1 MKSKRILLLGIA
13 VVFATVAVVAQPAQ
27 LKKADA
33 LFNKFAY
40 AKAIPEYELLVV
52 KGRDV
57 EHAYRR
63 LAECY
68 LLLRDFEK
76 SLPYFERFINE
87 AQTPSHYYFKYGM
100 ALQSVNRHKEA
111 LRWLKR
117 YKRLNKNDK
126 KLKQFLKDG
135 NLASVVFNSRES
147 YEIAPVSFN
156 SQYNDFGAII
166 HNGRIYFS
174 SSRFSDGKEDR
185 YEWDNQPWLDIYYLE
200 EEHYFDRLRV
210 IQPQKIAGDINSKY
224 HESSLIFSTDYK
236 NDTVI
241 YFTRNNF
248 FENKVGFHE
257 IKHKEERLVEKRNNL
272 KIYKAERKDGS
283 WRVVRNMKMNADHY
297 SSGHP
302 SVNPNRTKLYFAS
315 DRPGGYGGTDIYY
328 CDIHP
333 RGGIGEPINA
343 GPVVNTAGNEM
354 FPFVNNEGKL
364 FFASDGHMG
373 FGQLDIFATIS
384 DSEGNVSDV
393 INLGQPINS
402 EKDDFAF
409 YSNEDGTKG
418 FISSNRKG
426 GKGGDDIYRFDFTPS
441 LYVEG
446 IVYDAVNGK
455 TLDSVTVALNDK
467 NTGNFIKEVTTDN
480 KGYYRMFINRG
491 MEYTLVLNRR
501 THPEKKV
508 SLSTNA
514 LPQTQKKIVHNVYM
528 NPLLDVKVLA
538 DLNKIYFDFNKS
550 DIRPDAARELDK
562 VVQLMLETYPY
573 MTIRLESHTDPV
585 GSHQYND
592 LLSERRAKSTYEYLV
607 SRGVSKERILSYKG
621 FGKRKPVNDCKT
633 KWDCPPE
640 VLELNRRTEFPI
652 ENILEPKGKTEAIVS
667 KSK

>member
-13 VVFATVAVVAQPAQ
+13 VVFGAMAMVAQPVQ
-27 LKKADA
+27 LKKADE

-40 AKAIPEYELLVV
+40 AKAIPEYERLVV
-52 KGRDV
+52 KGLHT

-87 AQTPSHYYFKYGM
+87 PQTPSHYYFKYGM
-100 ALQSVNRHKEA
+100 ALQSVNRQKEA

-147 YEIAPVSFN
+147 YEVEPVHFN
-156 SQYNDFGAII
+156 SEYNDFGAIT
-166 HNGRIYFS
+166 NKGRIYFS
-174 SSRFSDGKEDR
+174 SSRFSDKKQDR
-185 YEWDNQPWLDIYYLE
+185 YEWDNQPWLDIFYVE
-200 EEHYFDRLRV
+200 EDTYFDRMRV
-210 IQPQKIAGDINSKY
+210 VQPQKIAGDINSKY

-248 FENKVGFHE
+248 FENKVGYHE

-272 KIYKAERKDGS
+272 KIYKAERKDGT
-283 WRVVRNMKMNADHY
+283 WKVVRNMKMNADHY

-333 RGGIGEPINA
+333 RGGVGEPVNA

-384 DSEGNVSDV
+384 DASGAVTDV

-402 EKDDFAF
+402 DKDDFAF

-446 IVYDAVNGK
+446 TVYDAVNGK
-455 TLDSVTVALNDK
+455 TLDSVAIALTDK
-467 NTGNFIKEVTTDN
+467 NTGNFIKGVTTDH

-508 SLSTNA
+508 SLSTIT
-514 LPQTQKKIVHNVYM
+514 LPQTQKKIVQDIYM

-550 DIRPDAARELDK
+550 NIRPDAARELDK

-585 GSHQYND
+585 GSHEYND
-592 LLSERRAKSTYEYLV
+592 VLSEKRAKSTYEYLV
-607 SRGVSKERILSYKG
+607 SRGVAKERILSYKG

-652 ENILEPKGKTEAIVS
+652 ENILEPKGKTEALVS

>member
-1 MKSKRILLLGIA
+1 MKSRLLPFLGIA
-13 VVFATVAVVAQPAQ
+13 LLLTTTVLSQSAQ

-33 LFNKFAY
+33 FFNKFAY
-40 AKAIPEYELLVV
+40 AKAIPEYELLVI
-52 KGRDV
+52 KGLHT

-68 LLLRDFEK
+68 LFLRDFEK

-87 AQTPSHYYFKYGM
+87 PQTPSHYYFKYGM
-100 ALQSVNRHKEA
+100 ALQSVNRQKEA
-111 LRWLKR
+111 LQWLKR

-135 NLASVVFNSRES
+135 NLASVIFNSRES
-147 YEIAPVSFN
+147 YEVEAVSFN
-156 SQYNDFGAII
+156 SEYNDFGAITN
-166 HNGRIYFS
+166 NGRIYFS
-174 SSRFSDGKEDR
+174 SSRFSAKKQDR
-185 YEWDNQPWLDIYYLE
+185 YEWDDQPWLDIYYVE
-200 EEHYFDRLRV
+200 QDTYFDRMQV
-210 IQPQKIAGDINSKY
+210 IQPQKIEGDINSKY

-248 FENKVGFHE
+248 FENKVGYHE

-272 KIYKAERKDGS
+272 KIYKAERKDGV
-283 WRVVRNMKMNADHY
+283 WKVVRNMKMNADHY

-373 FGQLDIFATIS
+373 FGQLDVFAT
-384 DSEGNVSDV
+384 VSDTRGAV
-393 INLGQPINS
+393 TDIINLGQPINS
-402 EKDDFAF
+402 DKDDFAF

-455 TLDSVTVALNDK
+455 TLDSVAIALTDK
-467 NTGNFIKEVTTDN
+467 NTGNFIKAVETDSR
-480 KGYYRMFINRG
+480 GYYRMFINRG
-491 MEYTLVLNRR
+491 MEYTMVLNRR

-508 SLSTNA
+508 ILNTNH
-514 LPQTQKKIVHNVYM
+514 LPQTQKKIVQDVYM

-538 DLNKIYFDFNKS
+538 DLNKIYFDFDKS
-550 DIRPDAARELDK
+550 NIRPDAARELDK

-592 LLSERRAKSTYEYLV
+592 VLSEKRAKSTYEYLV

-621 FGKRKPVNDCKT
+621 FGKRRPVNDCKT

-640 VLELNRRTEFPI
+640 ILELNRRTEFPI
-652 ENILEPKGKTEAIVS
+652 ENMVEPEGKAEVLVS